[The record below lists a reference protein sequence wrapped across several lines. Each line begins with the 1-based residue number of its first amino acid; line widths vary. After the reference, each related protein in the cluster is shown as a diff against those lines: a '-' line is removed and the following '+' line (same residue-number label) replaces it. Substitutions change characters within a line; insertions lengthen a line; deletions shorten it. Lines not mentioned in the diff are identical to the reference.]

1 MKRKCFLYDKCLLCC
16 CSERAK
22 KNDTAKND
30 NNNGI
35 GRVNIDYNVYNFKQ
49 FKNVCCCVMLSYS
62 ALSSGLH
69 RVRERRGN
77 TCKYNMK

>member
-1 MKRKCFLYDKCLLCC
+1 MKRKCILYDKCLLCC

-49 FKNVCCCVMLSYS
+49 FKKMFVVVSCCRIALCLLVCIS
-62 ALSSGLH
+62 
-69 RVRERRGN
+69 RVSE
-77 TCKYNMK
+77 